1 MIYYYKTLSGF
12 IYKKDSCENGTW
24 VNCMSPTAE
33 EVAFLSEHFEID
45 MDFLKGALDEEEASR
60 TDYDNGVILIV
71 IDVPVEAKSDR
82 MMMYYTTPLVI
93 FLTSENVIT
102 VSLKGNDITN
112 SFASGRVRNAD
123 TNDVSSFVLN
133 IVLFVARKYLSYLNK
148 IIKNSNRI
156 EKTLKKSMKN
166 KELIQLLEIKKSLV
180 YFSSSLKTSKATLEK
195 LFRVGL
201 IAKDENNT
209 ELMDDVIIELKQAI
223 EMTDTYMN
231 IISGTMEA
239 FASIISNNL
248 NIVMKILA
256 SITLIISIPTV
267 ISGIYG
273 MNTPGLPFMDCW
285 WFPVVLSFLLMAIS
299 FKILKDKDM
308 L

>member
-1 MIYYYKTLSGF
+1 MIYYYKTSSGF
-12 IYKKDSCENGTW
+12 IYKKDSCEKGTW
-24 VNCMSPTAE
+24 VNCMSPNDE
-33 EVAFLSEHFEID
+33 EVSFISEHFKID

-60 TDYDNGVILIV
+60 VDCENGVVLLVVDI
-71 IDVPVEAKSDR
+71 PVEAKSDK
-82 MMMYYTTPLVI
+82 MITYYTTPLVI
-93 FLTSENVIT
+93 FLTNDNTIT
-102 VSLKGNDITN
+102 ISLKGNDITN

-133 IVLFVARKYLSYLNK
+133 IVLFVAKKYLKCLNK

-156 EKTLKKSMKN
+156 EKNLKKSMKN

-180 YFSSSLKTSKATLEK
+180 YFSASLKTSKATLEK
-195 LFRVGL
+195 LFRVGF
-201 IAKDENNT
+201 IVKDDNNKD
-209 ELMDDVIIELKQAI
+209 LMDDVVIELKQAI

-273 MNTPGLPFMDCW
+273 MNTPGLPFMNCW
-285 WFPVVLSFLLMAIS
+285 WFPIILSVILMVVS

-308 L
+308 I

>member
-1 MIYYYKTLSGF
+1 
-12 IYKKDSCENGTW
+12 
-24 VNCMSPTAE
+24 MSPSEE
-33 EVAFLSEHFEID
+33 EVSFLSEHFQID
-45 MDFLKGALDEEEASR
+45 MDLLKGALDEEEASR
-60 TDYDNGVILIV
+60 VDYENGVVLLV

-93 FLTSENVIT
+93 FLTRENVIT
-102 VSLKGNDITN
+102 ISLRGNDITN
-112 SFASGRVRNAD
+112 SFASGRVRNVD
-123 TNDVSSFVLN
+123 TNDSSNFVLN
-133 IVLFVARKYLSYLNK
+133 MILFVARKYLSYLNK

-195 LFRVGL
+195 LFRIGL
-201 IAKDENNT
+201 IVKDENNT
-209 ELMDDVIIELKQAI
+209 ELMDDVTIELKQAI

-273 MNTPGLPFMDCW
+273 MNTPGLPFTDCW
-285 WFPVVLSFLLMAIS
+285 WFPVILSILLMAIS

-308 L
+308 I

>member
-1 MIYYYKTLSGF
+1 MIYYYKTSSGF
-12 IYKKDSCENGTW
+12 IYKKDSCEKGTW
-24 VNCMSPTAE
+24 VNCMSPSEE
-33 EVAFLSEHFEID
+33 EVSFLSEHFQID
-45 MDFLKGALDEEEASR
+45 MDLLKGALDEEEASR
-60 TDYDNGVILIV
+60 VDYENGVVLLV

-93 FLTSENVIT
+93 FLTRENVIT
-102 VSLKGNDITN
+102 ISLRGNDITN
-112 SFASGRVRNAD
+112 SFASGRVRNVD
-123 TNDVSSFVLN
+123 TNDSSNFVLN
-133 IVLFVARKYLSYLNK
+133 MILFVARKYLSYLNK

-195 LFRVGL
+195 LFRIGL
-201 IAKDENNT
+201 IVKDENNT
-209 ELMDDVIIELKQAI
+209 ELMDDVTIELKQAI

-273 MNTPGLPFMDCW
+273 MNTPGLPFTDCW
-285 WFPVVLSFLLMAIS
+285 WFPVILSILLMAIS

-308 L
+308 I